1 MPGCVQ
7 LVTVDEPY
15 GHHGRLEKERLK
27 MVAALTPV
35 TRTLSVEDLTAEGF
49 TTQEVDRLLDL
60 RDRYPYIEFTDSGKQ
75 WNHLKFVKWRFTNGD
90 LSRS

>member
-1 MPGCVQ
+1 
-7 LVTVDEPY
+7 
-15 GHHGRLEKERLK
+15 

-35 TRTLSVEDLTAEGF
+35 TRSLSVEDLTKEGF
-49 TTQEVDRLLDL
+49 TAREIQQLVDL

-90 LSRS
+90 LARS

>member
-1 MPGCVQ
+1 
-7 LVTVDEPY
+7 
-15 GHHGRLEKERLK
+15 

-35 TRTLSVEDLTAEGF
+35 TRSLSVEDLTKEGF
-49 TTQEVDRLLDL
+49 TAREIEQLVDL

-90 LSRS
+90 LARS